1 MEERKLEK
9 SPIIYYISGG
19 EKREWILFLHAA
31 FVDHNMFARQ
41 VEDFGGQYNI
51 LLLDIIGHGQS
62 RKTKKGDGIEK
73 MSVWIR
79 EILDAEKIEKIHLVG
94 ISLGAVLAQDFANY
108 YPEYVSSLA
117 CFGGY
122 NINNF
127 DMTMQKE
134 NAGEQMRMMLRALV
148 SVRWFAKEN
157 KKVSAYTKEAQDAF
171 YGMNSHFSKSSFR
184 YLAGLGHM
192 VNVHPKRERNYPL
205 IIGCGEYDIPLEKQA
220 VWNWKADEPQGE
232 VVILKGAG
240 HCVNMDVPEEFHAV
254 LERFYGNEVVR

>member
-1 MEERKLEK
+1 MAM
-9 SPIIYYISGG
+9 ISELYFQMTGQ
-19 EKREWILFLHAA
+19 
-31 FVDHNMFARQ
+31 FARQ

-171 YGMNSHFSKSSFR
+171 YEMNEESLRTEIVGEREVYFFANNARNGAAWHEDE
-184 YLAGLGHM
+184 YLAYFSGDISEQEVEKM
-192 VNVHPKRERNYPL
+192 VQS
-205 IIGCGEYDIPLEKQA
+205 IFS
-220 VWNWKADEPQGE
+220 QG
-232 VVILKGAG
+232 
-240 HCVNMDVPEEFHAV
+240 
-254 LERFYGNEVVR
+254 

>member
-9 SPIIYYISGG
+9 SPIVYYISGG

-127 DMTMQKE
+127 DRGMQKE

-157 KKVSAYTKEAQDAF
+157 KKVSAYTK
-171 YGMNSHFSKSSFR
+171 R
-184 YLAGLGHM
+184 
-192 VNVHPKRERNYPL
+192 RRT
-205 IIGCGEYDIPLEKQA
+205 
-220 VWNWKADEPQGE
+220 
-232 VVILKGAG
+232 
-240 HCVNMDVPEEFHAV
+240 
-254 LERFYGNEVVR
+254 RFTR